1 MKNPSERITDVPGVS
16 RDRGRALGAILVERG
31 RLTPRDVERIQ
42 RLSQESGLRFGESAV
57 RLQLLT
63 QEDIDHA
70 LAEQFKYP
78 ILPQRGEGAVSE
90 EVVAG
95 YAPQSELVESLR
107 VLRSQLTLRWLNDAS
122 RKVVAICSSERG
134 DGRSWIA
141 ANLAVVFAQT
151 GLRTLLIDVDM
162 RHPRQHQLF
171 NINNSAGLSALL
183 TGRAGREVVQRIH
196 PQLRLFVLP
205 AGIPPPNPQELLTRP
220 VFEFVFDQFTEQY
233 DVVLLDTPA
242 ISESADAQLLTVM
255 AGAAVMVVRRNQT
268 RVANLSA
275 AIQSFAESSANII
288 GSVMNEY

>member
-1 MKNPSERITDVPGVS
+1 
-16 RDRGRALGAILVERG
+16 
-31 RLTPRDVERIQ
+31 
-42 RLSQESGLRFGESAV
+42 LSQESGLRFGESAM

-78 ILPQRGEGAVSE
+78 ILPQRGEGAVSA

-107 VLRSQLTLRWLNDAS
+107 VLRSQLTLRWLNDPS

-134 DGRSWIA
+134 EGRSWIA
-141 ANLAVVFAQT
+141 ANLATVFAQT

-162 RHPRQHQLF
+162 RHPRQHELF

-255 AGAAVMVVRRNQT
+255 AGAAVMVVRRNHT
-268 RVANLSA
+268 RYANLSA
-275 AIQSFAESSANII
+275 AIRSFAESSTNVI